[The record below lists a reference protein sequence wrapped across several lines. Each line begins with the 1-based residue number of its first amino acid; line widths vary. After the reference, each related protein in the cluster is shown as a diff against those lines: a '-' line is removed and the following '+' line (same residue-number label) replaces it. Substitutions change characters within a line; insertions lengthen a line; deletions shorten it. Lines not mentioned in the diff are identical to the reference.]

1 MVQNIQHFTI
11 VLTFIIIS
19 SFNKTGKNVNVVPIV
34 KNVVIEIV
42 IVKEK
47 DVVTGEIAETE
58 VTEKENVNVNEV
70 VLQEKEKIGGTEI
83 GIMNPFMNVFIG
95 VVLAFGILN
104 TCSETLS
111 MFDYSYLYFSS
122 QIRC

>member
-1 MVQNIQHFTI
+1 MVQNIQLFTI

-47 DVVTGEIAETE
+47 DVTGEIAE
-58 VTEKENVNVNEV
+58 TEKENVNVNEV